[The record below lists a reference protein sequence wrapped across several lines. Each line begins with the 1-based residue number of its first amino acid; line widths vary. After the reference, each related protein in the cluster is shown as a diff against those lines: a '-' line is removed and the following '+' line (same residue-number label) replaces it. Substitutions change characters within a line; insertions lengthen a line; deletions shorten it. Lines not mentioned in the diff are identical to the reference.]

1 MIIYLVERSPNGTS
15 KRVPASTLYSYMEQ
29 MNVKSQLQQ
38 LGVIMAVS
46 RTALTPA
53 QLKQLLHNPPA
64 GTRALAHYYGR
75 SPRNSS
81 DAVFVCRC
89 GSHHLGTGQS
99 GQSRSREV
107 RLH

>member
-29 MNVKSQLQQ
+29 MNVKSVLQQ

-53 QLKQLLHNPPA
+53 QLKQLLQNPPA
-64 GTRALAHYYGR
+64 GMCVLLQT
-75 SPRNSS
+75 
-81 DAVFVCRC
+81 DC
-89 GSHHLGTGQS
+89 
-99 GQSRSREV
+99 RSRLEHYFPV
-107 RLH
+107 